1 MPNYSKSKIYKLY
14 SLHDPSKIYIGST
27 VQSLAKRKG
36 GHKSA
41 YKCFL
46 KGNLPS
52 ITSFQIIELGEVKI
66 ELIEE
71 VVCDNKEQLH
81 KIEAGY
87 IRDFDCV
94 NKVIPCR
101 TNKQYQIDN
110 KEAIKKRMH
119 QYRID
124 NRAKIK
130 QYRIAGEERIK
141 QRMKQ
146 YRIDN
151 KEKIKEQNKKYYID
165 NKENIKEQRKQ
176 YRKKKQAELLCHNIV
191 APTALAKIK

>member
-36 GHKSA
+36 GHKND
-41 YKCFL
+41 YQRFL
-46 KGNLPS
+46 KGNRPS

-94 NKVIPCR
+94 NKIIPGR
-101 TNKQYQIDN
+101 TLKEYQDEN
-110 KEAIKKRMH
+110 KEAIQTRM
-119 QYRID
+119 Y
-124 NRAKIK
+124 
-130 QYRIAGEERIK
+130 
-141 QRMKQ
+141 Q